1 MMALDLTEVN
11 ALVGK
16 ESTLIAAR
24 HPANIPDIRHWCEVI
39 REDNRSYAVFERE
52 VVHAPAALLMTW
64 AMPPLWSPVQR
75 AAIEPHERAIRMLE
89 EAGYATGLTM
99 ALEQKFLR
107 PLKVGERLR
116 YRVRFAGVSQSEVE
130 TVLGRGYELDL
141 LYTFLGQDGEPV
153 SEQRCRRA
161 QVARVIVNRKH

>member
-39 REDNRSYAVFERE
+39 REDNRSYTVFERE

-75 AAIEPHERAIRMLE
+75 PSSHTSARSGCWRRRGMP
-89 EAGYATGLTM
+89 
-99 ALEQKFLR
+99 
-107 PLKVGERLR
+107 
-116 YRVRFAGVSQSEVE
+116 RV
-130 TVLGRGYELDL
+130 
-141 LYTFLGQDGEPV
+141 
-153 SEQRCRRA
+153 
-161 QVARVIVNRKH
+161 